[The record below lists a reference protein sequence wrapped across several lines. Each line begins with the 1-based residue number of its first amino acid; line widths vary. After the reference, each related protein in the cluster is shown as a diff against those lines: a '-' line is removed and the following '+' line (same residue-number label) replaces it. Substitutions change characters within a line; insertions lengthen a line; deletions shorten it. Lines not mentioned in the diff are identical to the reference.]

1 MLNMEYP
8 MGFTCMILEI
18 HAYSMLLVQ
27 MDLIS
32 FNLGPKGSLDTYID
46 SKTAYSRE
54 YATRLFKTP

>member
-8 MGFTCMILEI
+8 MGFACMILEI

-46 SKTAYSRE
+46 SKT
-54 YATRLFKTP
+54 LKTP